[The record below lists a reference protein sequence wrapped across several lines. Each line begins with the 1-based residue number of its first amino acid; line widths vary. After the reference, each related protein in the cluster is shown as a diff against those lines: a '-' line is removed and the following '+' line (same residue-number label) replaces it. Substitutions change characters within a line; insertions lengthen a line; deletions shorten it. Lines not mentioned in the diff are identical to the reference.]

1 MLKQFILSLSI
12 LIAWSAATC
21 AQTVKSKDIDL
32 DALARKV
39 AQETIR
45 SLRKAG
51 ALKEPGTAVTSTTS
65 AVPKN
70 NTWQTSTSMKT
81 TSGDALAADRGSAYE
96 PLKDSDAPPAG
107 TIAKQRKLSGLE
119 AGIEA
124 VLAKPMLGQEH
135 GATCCDIRSRT
146 PNHGAVAAPRV
157 WLSWMNEDG
166 YGLRARYFHLYSE
179 SQISGLTNGSTYGW
193 EKERFKYAT
202 ADFELAFHDAWVK
215 WDVIWGLGARHLDM
229 SVRLEKYNILKH
241 STFKGIGPMAS
252 LELRRRTD
260 GGLTPYA
267 LFRGGFV
274 AGEIRAD
281 TDVSSDFLYV
291 VDDVFNFYE
300 ASAGFEYKR
309 DWGATTLFF
318 KGALEAMFMP
328 RGAIILDGPGDQQ
341 QDNEHLAILGGS
353 VSFGARF

>member
-1 MLKQFILSLSI
+1 M
-12 LIAWSAATC
+12 AWSAAAC

-32 DALARKV
+32 DAFARKV

-51 ALKEPGTAVTSTTS
+51 ALKEPGTATMS
-65 AVPKN
+65 AKSAAPKN
-70 NTWQTSTSMKT
+70 DTWQTSTSMKT
-81 TSGDALAADRGSAYE
+81 TSGDALAADRGSAFE
-96 PLKDSDAPPAG
+96 SLKDSDAPPAG
-107 TIAKQRKLSGLE
+107 TTTKQRKISGLE

-124 VLAKPMLGQEH
+124 VIAKPMLGQEH
-135 GATCCDIRSRT
+135 GAGCCDLQTRT

-157 WLSWMNEDG
+157 WLGWMNKDG

-179 SQISGLTNGSTYGW
+179 SQVLSDSEDW
-193 EKERFKYAT
+193 QKERFKYAT
-202 ADFELAFHDAWVK
+202 ADLEMAYHDAWVD
-215 WDVIWGLGARHLDM
+215 WDVIWGLGARYLDM
-229 SVRLEKYNILKH
+229 TTRLETNFRPKV

-260 GGLTPYA
+260 GGLTPFA

-274 AGEIRAD
+274 VGETRGD
-281 TDVSSDFLYV
+281 NDVNSDFLYV

-328 RGAIILDGPGDQQ
+328 RGAIILDGTGGQQ
-341 QDNEHLAILGGS
+341 QEIDHLAILGGS